1 MTTPLSREQLTRLR
15 AGQRVEL
22 SGVVYTARD
31 AAHQRLLASLQAG
44 QELPIPLE
52 GQVIYYCGPA
62 PAPAGRPVGSA
73 GPTTAARM
81 DEAAIVLHS
90 HGLAATIGKG
100 NRSRELRRALVRWRA
115 VYFVAV
121 GGAGALLAQRVRS
134 AELVAYP
141 ELGPEAIYRF
151 EVEDFPLIVGY
162 DCHGGTAFAGEQPL
176 EAEP

>member
-1 MTTPLSREQLTRLR
+1 
-15 AGQRVEL
+15 
-22 SGVVYTARD
+22 
-31 AAHQRLLASLQAG
+31 
-44 QELPIPLE
+44 
-52 GQVIYYCGPA
+52 
-62 PAPAGRPVGSA
+62 
-73 GPTTAARM
+73 M

-100 NRSRELRRALVRWRA
+100 NRSPELRRALVRWRA